1 MGSTP
6 ASSSRYI
13 AQRIP
18 TTRRQIEQQAVSGQR
33 VVKLCENP
41 GTVLADGELKLPR
54 ATESLDAGRFAFLPN
69 KGGETEAEAS

>member
-1 MGSTP
+1 MTTL
-6 ASSSRYI
+6 ASRHTT

-33 VVKLCENP
+33 VVKLCEKP